1 MANAEYDLNAEYTCF
16 LDKHRAVDGGIVFNY
31 TAGESCDLQDVP
43 EKCLCNYTAQVVDC
57 MSTSR
62 IPYLDGPYCV
72 FQDVMFVGDLL
83 MLLWLAYLFVNL
95 ALVVDARVVPNVTT
109 IAKMLNMSD
118 SLAGL
123 TLLAFG
129 NGVVDIFSAGA
140 AVMAS
145 EDGGTM
151 GFSVLLG
158 CGLYVVTVV
167 SGVVAFNFE
176 PEVKFAETGRDA
188 LFYMVG
194 LVWACFV
201 LEDHKLEL
209 WEIIGFPVLYVL
221 YLTYAIMEEQLR
233 TGPPPVQGTW
243 RYRLARCFRIVD
255 ESSEKLPL
263 VSLVAEKQPNGG
275 GDHSNESW
283 NVDYYDGVHP
293 GIIKALSRYQH
304 LKTHTESLE
313 HANTVPGSWACTLS
327 RMDIWDSHEGAPW
340 SRKSTAAKILV
351 VLQIP
356 MRIVLSLSTP
366 VVFHEDL
373 TLAWDKRLHVMMSF
387 LALPIIVVLV
397 EEDAFYW
404 KFTEDALVPSLL
416 VASVIGAC
424 GAIVIARTSEVDT
437 PPRYNNMFA
446 VLGFLVALVFIYA
459 ISEEVV
465 SIIRS
470 FGLMWGIPTSI
481 VAMAVLGAGNGTC
494 DLVSNYIIASQGRPN
509 IAIGAVYGAPV
520 LNLYMGV
527 TTMGIIGA
535 WKYGLPYK
543 IKVDQ
548 QIFMGL
554 AVILV
559 ALIPAIVASRRGTL
573 GPNTAK
579 FLFGLYFMFLTVSL
593 MSLFFI

>member
-1 MANAEYDLNAEYTCF
+1 MANEYDLDGSYTCF
-16 LDKHRAVDGGIVFNY
+16 VNKHRVIDGIVFNY
-31 TAGESCDLQDVP
+31 TSGESCDLHDVP
-43 EKCLCNYTAQVVDC
+43 AACLCNYTTQVVDC
-57 MSTSR
+57 QSSSR
-62 IPYLDGPYCV
+62 IPYLEGPYCV
-72 FQDVMFVGDLL
+72 FEDVIFIGDLL
-83 MLLWLAYLFVNL
+83 MLIWLAYLFINL

-145 EDGGTM
+145 DDGGTM

-176 PEVKFAETGRDA
+176 PEVKFAVLGRDA

-194 LVWACFV
+194 LFWTAYV
-201 LEDHKLEL
+201 LADHKLEL
-209 WEIIGFPVLYVL
+209 WETIGFPILYVL
-221 YLTYAIMEEQLR
+221 YLTYAIMEENLR
-233 TGPPPVQGTW
+233 TGPTPVEGTW
-243 RYRLARCFRIVD
+243 RHTLARRFGVLAQS
-255 ESSEKLPL
+255 EQSEKLL
-263 VSLVAEKQPNGG
+263 LVAGKQPNG
-275 GDHSNESW
+275 DESW

-304 LKTHTESLE
+304 LKTHTESLA
-313 HANTVPGSWACTLS
+313 HANTLPGSWACTFN

-340 SRKSTAAKILV
+340 SRKSTVAKIIV
-351 VLQIP
+351 MVQIP

-397 EEDAFYW
+397 DEDAFYW
-404 KFTEDALVPSLL
+404 KFTEESLVPSLL
-416 VASVIGAC
+416 VASVIGLCCAVM
-424 GAIVIARTSEVDT
+424 IHRTSEIDR
-437 PPRYNNMFA
+437 PPWYNNMFA
-446 VLGFLVALVFIYA
+446 VLGFVVALVFIYA

-527 TTMGIIGA
+527 TVMGIIGS

-543 IKVDQ
+543 IKADQ
-548 QIFMGL
+548 QIFIGL
-554 AVILV
+554 ALIVV
-559 ALIPAIVASRRGTL
+559 ALIPAIVASRHGTL

-579 FLFGLYFMFLTVSL
+579 FLFSLYFMFLSVSL